1 MSDALRREYHG
12 EGLTESD
19 LAATAWEQARGWLD
33 DAVHRSGERHDVPEP
48 LSMSLATIDAAGR
61 PDVRTVLMR
70 FFDSAGPGFVSNLE
84 STKGVQIAGNPAV
97 AAAVVWPAM
106 YRAIRFRGMA
116 RPLRRQ
122 EVEAYFRERPW
133 GSRIGAWASRQSQ
146 VIQGRAGL
154 EEAYARYAARWPDLG
169 GPDDV
174 PVPDFWGG
182 FRIACDEVEFWA
194 GRSNRLHDRLV
205 FVRVGDGGL
214 DDAPA
219 WRVERRQP

>member
-19 LAATAWEQARGWLD
+19 LAATPWEQARGWLD
-33 DAVHRSGERHDVPEP
+33 DAVYRSGERHDVPEP

-116 RPLRRQ
+116 RPLGRQ

>member
-154 EEAYARYAARWPDLG
+154 EEAYARYAAQWPDLG